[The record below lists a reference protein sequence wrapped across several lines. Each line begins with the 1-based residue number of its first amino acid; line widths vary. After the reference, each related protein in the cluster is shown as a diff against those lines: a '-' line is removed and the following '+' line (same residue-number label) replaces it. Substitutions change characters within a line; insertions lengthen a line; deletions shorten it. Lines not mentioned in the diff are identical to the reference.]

1 MKKIFTLLLVA
12 ICASC
17 VQDNIESITV
27 EQAQSAKIIRLSD
40 SNVGGSMIIYFDE
53 EATTRVEAGVT
64 RSASTR
70 SGIDQLDQVLDQV
83 GATRI
88 ERLFIPDKFE
98 DKLRAEGMH
107 RWYLVKF
114 DADADLDKAAE
125 LFASVAE
132 VERVQ
137 YNALYTNI
145 GENATNVP
153 SAFDAP
159 ATRAASPYPTFSDP
173 ELSKQ
178 WHYINTGDTSVF
190 SGIKAGA
197 DINVGEAWDITA
209 GDLDVGFRVLKLDT
223 SNMKDVY
230 YTPDEYEISMFDM
243 LSDNIKEDRT
253 PEDLLFQVML
263 DLGVLLS
270 SKIEEEIIGGKKVFN
285 VADGFLYACFDSNVS
300 EETIT
305 AIAKKKPYYFVMRD
319 SSMASDSVATN
330 FDQIFAT
337 YSPDTE
343 RKVL

>member
-1 MKKIFTLLLVA
+1 MIIYNYMKKLIVLLSVA
-12 ICASC
+12 LCFSC
-17 VQDNIESITV
+17 VKDSVESV
-27 EQAQSAKIIRLSD
+27 SVCQPELAKVISLSD
-40 SNVGGSMIIYFDE
+40 ESVQGSMIIYFND

-70 SGIDQLDQVLDQV
+70 SGIDQLDQVLEQV

-209 GDLDVGFRVLKLDT
+209 GDPRVIVAIIDNMVKYDHPDLADNMWVNTAEKSGKPGVDDDGNGYVDDIYGVNFVTHVWDGTTELK
-223 SNMKDVY
+223 SVY
-230 YTPDEYEISMFDM
+230 DDHGTH
-243 LSDNIKEDRT
+243 
-253 PEDLLFQVML
+253 VA
-263 DLGVLLS
+263 GV
-270 SKIEEEIIGGKKVFN
+270 
-285 VADGFLYACFDSNVS
+285 
-300 EETIT
+300 
-305 AIAKKKPYYFVMRD
+305 IAAVNNYV
-319 SSMASDSVATN
+319 
-330 FDQIFAT
+330 
-337 YSPDTE
+337 
-343 RKVL
+343 